1 MLVLSVCTCYN
12 ILVSNKQQSVKNM
25 QRLNKKAT
33 CSATQKLVLQF
44 LQRNKV
50 TVLKSTSTSSKY
62 ARSGHLGRTSAAR
75 TVKV

>member
-1 MLVLSVCTCYN
+1 
-12 ILVSNKQQSVKNM
+12 M

-50 TVLKSTSTSSKY
+50 TVLKSTSTSTKY

>member
-1 MLVLSVCTCYN
+1 
-12 ILVSNKQQSVKNM
+12 M
-25 QRLNKKAT
+25 QRLNKKAK
-33 CSATQKLVLQF
+33 CAATQQLVQQF

>member
-1 MLVLSVCTCYN
+1 MLVLSVCTCYKVF
-12 ILVSNKQQSVKNM
+12 VSNKQQSVKNM

>member
-1 MLVLSVCTCYN
+1 
-12 ILVSNKQQSVKNM
+12 M